1 MRSETVLSAVIIGL
15 LPASTLANGVQ
26 ERQPFVVGPPNNAV
40 VPVAAAI
47 VAPPPNNAIV
57 EPVAPILSQVPP
69 QAPAPIPAPAL
80 PAIPDVPAVPLS
92 VPELPPV
99 PAAPSLPAPPALPV
113 PPALPAVPEVPVAPS
128 VPALPIVGGTGAPA
142 PLDAAT
148 NVLANPAQTLPEV
161 GNVVKAVDETHVVPS
176 QVLNVAAAPSVVGEL
191 ANVTD
196 IASAAKNAAYNSAL
210 LHSIIPA
217 AMTGGL
223 LPSKSLLSEIVP
235 TAVGLINAPVKEL
248 VGDVTKLVGAVKS
261 KVDEVPGALN
271 TLVPVGA
278 PLWNLTASLVDP
290 LLESPSSSTV
300 YSAPLPTETKPLE
313 FTGGLKD
320 PTLDKPCFNSSC
332 HDPTSDM
339 NYKVTIPIDTG
350 DESESVD
357 DFPDAASGFGVK
369 MWGVLAAVGIAVVM
383 GL

>member
-15 LPASTLANGVQ
+15 LPASTLANGLQ

-47 VAPPPNNAIV
+47 VAPPPNNALV
-57 EPVAPILSQVPP
+57 EPVAPILSQVPQ
-69 QAPAPIPAPAL
+69 QAAAPDLPAAPDVPVAPLSVPDLPAVPAAPAL
-80 PAIPDVPAVPLS
+80 PAAPEVPAV
-92 VPELPPV
+92 
-99 PAAPSLPAPPALPV
+99 
-113 PPALPAVPEVPVAPS
+113 PS
-128 VPALPIVGGTGAPA
+128 VPALPIVDGAGAPA
-142 PLDAAT
+142 PLDAAR
-148 NVLANPAQTLPEV
+148 NALANPAQALPEV
-161 GNVVKAVDETHVVPS
+161 GNVAQAADAAHVVPS
-176 QVLNVAAAPSVVGEL
+176 QVLNVGAAPSVVGEI
-191 ANVTD
+191 ANVSD

-235 TAVGLINAPVKEL
+235 TAVGLIKAPVQEL
-248 VGDVTKLVGAVKS
+248 VGDATKLVGAVKS
-261 KVDEVPGALN
+261 KVEEVPGALN

-278 PLWNLTASLVDP
+278 PLWNLTASLIDP
-290 LLESPSSSTV
+290 LLESPSSTV
-300 YSAPLPTETKPLE
+300 YAVPTETKPLE

-350 DESESVD
+350 DNSGNED